1 MNEHKKKRGL
11 IVYYLTGGSGKTR
24 QTIIEQSPR
33 LYDITQSTYNY
44 IGDLT

>member
-1 MNEHKKKRGL
+1 MNKHKKKRGL

-33 LYDITQSTYNY
+33 LYGITQFTYIS
-44 IGDLT
+44 IGNLT